1 MGGNT
6 DVLRRGC
13 ARLGGAPRQTDS
25 GRVWLRPYQASNE
38 AEDYDGRMYLDA
50 LSFLE
55 DERDAFRAY
64 EALDAL
70 TDEQLDIPVAAA
82 GGWSGRD
89 LMGHVILWQ
98 EAALATAKELAL
110 GERSATME
118 HLEAQWASA
127 PEAGDRMNEEG
138 LARFR
143 AMAIGEV
150 RGLFRSVSGELRGYL
165 TVVPEARWIKHSTH
179 QEYFF
184 GETTEH
190 YEDHQKELRAILEA
204 VA

>member
-1 MGGNT
+1 MNCG
-6 DVLRRGC
+6 V
-13 ARLGGAPRQTDS
+13 
-25 GRVWLRPYQASNE
+25 
-38 AEDYDGRMYLDA
+38 YDAGMYLDA

-70 TDEQLDIPVAAA
+70 TDEQLDRPVEAAN
-82 GGWSGRD
+82 GWSGRD
-89 LMGHVILWQ
+89 LMGHMVVWQ

-110 GERSATME
+110 GEASPTMAR
-118 HLEAQWASA
+118 LEAEWDT
-127 PEAGDRMNEEG
+127 PGGGDRMNDEA

-143 AMAIGEV
+143 AMQIGEV
-150 RGLFRSVSGELRGYL
+150 RELFRNVSGELRGYL
-165 TVVPEARWIKHSTH
+165 TVVPEVRWIKNSEH

-190 YEDHQKELRAILEA
+190 YQEHLKELHAILEA
-204 VA
+204 VS